1 MATTSGVLSSSEQ
14 IQANYEKYKDRF
26 KDASADLVSTDTFL
40 NLLVAEMTN
49 QDPMEPTSNTEFVT
63 QMAQFTSLQYA
74 KDSSTYA
81 KSNYASSLVG
91 KTVTASKMDGP
102 DYVVKTGV
110 VESVTKNG
118 DKYTIKIDGVTFDI
132 SNVTSITE
140 TKTDNNTDD
149 TTGGMTG
156 SSLGDLITRASSM
169 IGLWATVNPKVSGG
183 SMLDAGLITSIQVKD
198 GQVRIIINNNGYAL
212 DDIIEVAYP
221 LIIDDDTD
229 GDTTD
234 GTDGADGEDNAADAA
249 GSTEGTDSSTSDD
262 TTQAAGQSLSADR
275 QDAIAQALEQAKTDN
290 LEQVMTVIDNMNA
303 EGRETELERLHDYI
317 EQVEEVKQRA
327 EADVYLDRDIPDL
340 EDFA

>member
-1 MATTSGVLSSSEQ
+1 MATTSGILSSSEQ

-140 TKTDNNTDD
+140 TKTDNKTDD
-149 TTGGMTG
+149 TTTGGMTG
-156 SSLGDLITRASSM
+156 STLGDLITRASSM
-169 IGLWATVNPKVSGG
+169 IGLWATVNPKVNGG
-183 SMLDAGLITSIQVKD
+183 SMLDSGLITSIQVKD
-198 GQVRIIINNNGYAL
+198 GQVRIIINDNGYAL

-221 LIIDDDTD
+221 LIIDDDSN

-234 GTDGADGEDNAADAA
+234 G
-249 GSTEGTDSSTSDD
+249 TEGTDSSTSDD
-262 TTQAAGQSLSADR
+262 TTQAAGQSLSADK
-275 QDAIAQALEQAKTDN
+275 QEAIAQALEQAKTDN

>member
-1 MATTSGVLSSSEQ
+1 MATTSGILSSSEQ

-81 KSNYASSLVG
+81 KSNYASNLVG

-110 VESVTKNG
+110 VESVAKNG

-140 TKTDNNTDD
+140 TKTDNKTDD
-149 TTGGMTG
+149 TTTGGMTG
-156 SSLGDLITRASSM
+156 STLGDLITRASSM

-183 SMLDAGLITSIQVKD
+183 SMLDSGLITSIQVKD
-198 GQVRIIINNNGYAL
+198 GQVRIIINDNSYAL

-221 LIIDDDTD
+221 LIIDDDSN
-229 GDTTD
+229 GGTTD
-234 GTDGADGEDNAADAA
+234 G
-249 GSTEGTDSSTSDD
+249 TEGTDSSTSDD
-262 TTQAAGQSLSADR
+262 TTQAAGQSLSADK
-275 QDAIAQALEQAKTDN
+275 QEAIAQVLEQAKTDN

>member
-1 MATTSGVLSSSEQ
+1 MATTSGILSSSEQ

-110 VESVTKNG
+110 VESVAKNG

-140 TKTDNNTDD
+140 TKTDNKTDD
-149 TTGGMTG
+149 TTTGGMTG

-183 SMLDAGLITSIQVKD
+183 SMLDSGLITSIQVKD
-198 GQVRIIINNNGYAL
+198 GQVRIIINDNGYAL

-221 LIIDDDTD
+221 LIIDDDSN

-234 GTDGADGEDNAADAA
+234 GTDGTDG
-249 GSTEGTDSSTSDD
+249 TEGTDSTSDD
-262 TTQAAGQSLSADR
+262 TTQAAGQSLSADK
-275 QDAIAQALEQAKTDN
+275 QEAIAQALEQAKTDN

>member
-1 MATTSGVLSSSEQ
+1 MATTSGILSSSEQ
-14 IQANYEKYKDRF
+14 IQANYEKYKDKF

-110 VESVTKNG
+110 VESVAKNG

-140 TKTDNNTDD
+140 TKTDNKTDD
-149 TTGGMTG
+149 TTTGGMTG

-169 IGLWATVNPKVSGG
+169 IGMWATVNPKVSGG

-198 GQVRIIINNNGYAL
+198 GQARIIINDSDYAL

-221 LIIDDDTD
+221 LIIDDSN

-234 GTDGADGEDNAADAA
+234 GTDG
-249 GSTEGTDSSTSDD
+249 TEGTDSTSDD
-262 TTQAAGQSLSADR
+262 TTQAAGQSLSADK
-275 QDAIAQALEQAKTDN
+275 QEAIAQALEQAKTDN

>member
-1 MATTSGVLSSSEQ
+1 MATTSGILSSSEQ
-14 IQANYEKYKDRF
+14 IQANYEKYKDKF

-74 KDSSTYA
+74 KDSSTYS
-81 KSNYASSLVG
+81 KSNYASNLVG

-110 VESVTKNG
+110 VESVAKNG

-140 TKTDNNTDD
+140 TKTDNKTDD
-149 TTGGMTG
+149 TTTGGMTG

-183 SMLDAGLITSIQVKD
+183 SMLDSGLITSIQVKD
-198 GQVRIIINNNGYAL
+198 GQVRIIINDNSYAL

-221 LIIDDDTD
+221 LIIDDDSN

-234 GTDGADGEDNAADAA
+234 GTEGTTDGTE
-249 GSTEGTDSSTSDD
+249 STEGTDSSTSDD
-262 TTQAAGQSLSADR
+262 TTQAAGQSLSADK
-275 QDAIAQALEQAKTDN
+275 QEAIAQALEQAKTDN

>member
-1 MATTSGVLSSSEQ
+1 MATTSGILSSSEQ
-14 IQANYEKYKDRF
+14 IQANYEKYKDKF

-110 VESVTKNG
+110 VESVAKNG

-140 TKTDNNTDD
+140 TKTDNKTDD
-149 TTGGMTG
+149 TTTGGMTG

-169 IGLWATVNPKVSGG
+169 IGLWATVNPKLNGG
-183 SMLDAGLITSIQVKD
+183 SMLDSGLITSIQVKD
-198 GQVRIIINNNGYAL
+198 GQVRIIINDNGYAL

-221 LIIDDDTD
+221 LIIDDDSN

-234 GTDGADGEDNAADAA
+234 G
-249 GSTEGTDSSTSDD
+249 TEGTDSSTSDD
-262 TTQAAGQSLSADR
+262 TTQAAGQSLSADK
-275 QDAIAQALEQAKTDN
+275 QEAIAQALEQAKTDN